1 MIKKFNIACSNNTC
15 DIFNSERETI
25 NIKETHFIDVSAIV
39 ISLEDALNGE
49 LERIEETQYPIPIY
63 LVLPKNETLPV
74 RLLSRI
80 TGVFQSEKGHENFY
94 GQQLDT
100 TAEKYEKSLLPPFF
114 GAMTEY
120 VAQGNIAF
128 DCPGHQGGQFF
139 RNHPCGIQF
148 FNYFGETL
156 FRSDLCNADVYMGDL
171 LIHEGAP
178 CDAQKNAAK
187 IFNADKTYFVLNGTS
202 SSNRV
207 VLNALLTPGDL
218 VLFDRNNHKSNHVGA
233 LIQSGATPIY
243 LETTRNLFGL
253 IGGID
258 SHCFEEAYLRNLIQE
273 VAPERTTE
281 KRPFRLAVIQL
292 VTYDG
297 VVYNAKQVVDKIGH
311 LCDYILFDS
320 AWLGYEQFIPMMAD
334 GSPLLL
340 DLNENDPGI
349 IVTQSV
355 HKQQAG
361 LSQSSQIHKKDRH
374 IKGQS
379 RYVNH
384 KRFNNS
390 FTAHASTS
398 PFYPLFAALD
408 VNAKMH
414 EGQNGKKMWM
424 DCVKMSIEARKLI
437 LQQCKYIKPFISDNV
452 DGRHWADYET
462 DEIANDLRFFY
473 FIPGEKWHS
482 FDGYSE
488 QQYFVDPC
496 KLLLITP
503 GVNANT
509 GEYDKFGVPATVLA
523 YFLRE
528 NSIIP
533 EKYALN
539 SILFLLTPAGNT
551 AKIGYLVS
559 QLIHFEQLLEQDA
572 PLETVLPS
580 LCRNYPERYR
590 GQTIRQLCQ
599 EMHSLAINR
608 NIKQLQK
615 EIFRKSHFPKI
626 AMPPQKANIELVRGN
641 VELVALRDIEGL
653 IAADGAVPYPPG
665 VCCIVPGEIWGDSV
679 LRYFLALE
687 ENINQFPGFEQELQG
702 VYLQKEEDG
711 YTRIYGYIIK
721 SDDYNPQRS
730 NLKDKEDKK

>member
-1 MIKKFNIACSNNTC
+1 MKKFNIACSNNTC